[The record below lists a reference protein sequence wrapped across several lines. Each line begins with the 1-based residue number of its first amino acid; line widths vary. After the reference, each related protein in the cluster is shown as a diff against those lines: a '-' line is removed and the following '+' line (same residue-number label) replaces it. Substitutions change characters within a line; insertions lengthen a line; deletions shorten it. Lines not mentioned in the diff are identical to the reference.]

1 MSEMLQDAIVGFLAS
16 VVQPI
21 VARFALTIPR
31 HALGLTCMVVLGL
44 LAETGVLL
52 GILYLTRVVWD
63 VVKMVGL
70 AVLGTLR
77 LMGQMLY
84 AHARLILIFL
94 FLALWFWLGVFIG
107 LYFFYEPVMSRVDLL
122 DSVNGR
128 ILDLL
133 STVGHWVFQW
143 SAPATITP

>member
-1 MSEMLQDAIVGFLAS
+1 MLQDAIVGFFVSA
-16 VVQPI
+16 VQPI
-21 VARFALTIPR
+21 VAKFAIVVPR
-31 HALGLTCMVVLGL
+31 HALGLTCMVILGL

-52 GILYLTRVVWD
+52 GILYLTRVLWD
-63 VVKMVGL
+63 VVKMIGS
-70 AVLGTLR
+70 AILGTLR
-77 LMGQMLY
+77 LIGQTVY

-94 FLALWFWLGVFIG
+94 FLALWFCLGVFIG

-133 STVGHWVFQW
+133 STVGNWVFQW